1 MPAPVAPSRT
11 PPIGTPPVGTI
22 ILLVLAVILYAAMM
36 ACIADARGS
45 DAFGRS
51 LALAVS
57 ALIGTVLWVAM
68 GGLLIV
74 AAIKGEI
81 SLGARIACSILLP
94 ASCVAMWIAGDAYG
108 DGDRSAIGVAA
119 LLPPLIVL
127 YALRARFPSLRRM
140 VGEGVANIVL
150 GGIIILLTATPL
162 LKSALP
168 ERRDPVAD
176 ARAMV
181 EEKARQDQEE
191 QRQRE
196 DRDRE
201 AAKFAALNPDS
212 SLRDYLDFLM
222 GGDSRYREAL
232 AGARLVKSRQ
242 ADAVALLQQGKID
255 RLTDLW
261 QLDIEPASM
270 CAAYGVALSGM
281 ASNIAPGRPNSIGV
295 ALDLERQ
302 LPNIRWLVAGR
313 CDFAAIFEPLEKNLR
328 IVADSSRITKLADTL
343 AELRQVK

>member
-1 MPAPVAPSRT
+1 MPAPIAPPRA
-11 PPIGTPPVGTI
+11 PPIGTLALI
-22 ILLVLAVILYAAMM
+22 ILAGLLYAAMM
-36 ACIADARGS
+36 ACIADAQGG

-51 LALAVS
+51 MALAVG
-57 ALIGTVLWVAM
+57 ALIGTVLWLVM

-74 AAIKGEI
+74 AAIKGEM
-81 SLGARIACSILLP
+81 SLGARIACFILLP
-94 ASCVAMWIAGDAYG
+94 ASCVGMWIAGDAYG
-108 DGDRSAIGVAA
+108 SGDRSAIWVAA

-127 YALRARFPSLRRM
+127 YAARARFPSLRRKI
-140 VGEGVANIVL
+140 GEGVANIVL
-150 GGIIILLTATPL
+150 GGVIILLTATPL
-162 LKSALP
+162 VKSVLP
-168 ERRDPVAD
+168 ERRDPVAE

-181 EEKARQDQEE
+181 EEKARQDEEE
-191 QRQRE
+191 QRQQE

-222 GGDSRYREAL
+222 GGDSRYRQAL

-242 ADAVALLQQGKID
+242 ADAVTLLQQGKID
-255 RLTDLW
+255 QLTDLW

-270 CAAYGVALSGM
+270 CAAYGAALSGM

-302 LPNIRWLVAGR
+302 LPNIKWLVAGR